1 MALFVQTT
9 LDQQEPSVLRALFAM
24 ALQDMNAAYKKLN
37 SALEKEL
44 SANSVTPEQT
54 LAITQHKATAARTN
68 GYLMAAVDEG
78 LIGEQVWFEAVRRQL
93 ERLTELRDAEAAY
106 RKRLADESLQ
116 LDLKVQNMQTVVTT
130 LGHLIEMSSLE

>member
-1 MALFVQTT
+1 M
-9 LDQQEPSVLRALFAM
+9 LRALFAM

>member
-1 MALFVQTT
+1 MALFLQTT
-9 LDQQEPSVLRALFAM
+9 LDCQEPSVLRALFAM

>member
-9 LDQQEPSVLRALFAM
+9 LDQQEPSVLRALFGL

>member
-24 ALQDMNAAYKKLN
+24 ALQDMNGAYKKLN
-37 SALEKEL
+37 LSLEKEL

-54 LAITQHKATAARTN
+54 LAITQHKATAKRTN

-116 LDLKVQNMQTVVTT
+116 LDLKVQNMQTVVST
-130 LGHLIEMSSLE
+130 LGHMISMSSLE

>member
-24 ALQDMNAAYKKLN
+24 ALQDMNGAYKKLN
-37 SALEKEL
+37 LSLEKEL

-54 LAITQHKATAARTN
+54 LAITQHKATAKRTN

-78 LIGEQVWFEAVRRQL
+78 LISEQVWFEAVRRQL

-116 LDLKVQNMQTVVTT
+116 LDLKVQNMQTVVST
-130 LGHLIEMSSLE
+130 LGHMISMSSLE